1 MQNYIKKIKN
11 DLERKRNSEY
21 AKKME
26 QYMRD
31 QFKFLGIKADERRKV
46 TKKYKKKKN
55 RPEYKELEDII
66 KKLWQLSEREYQYF
80 AIELL
85 EKYKKEFTEEIFSLF
100 EYIII
105 NKSWW
110 DTVDRI
116 SKNLVGEYF
125 KKFPEKKKEYI
136 EKWINSNNI
145 WLQRSTLL
153 FQLAYKENTDKELLF
168 KLIKKLKNKDEFF
181 IQKAI
186 GWALREYSKSNKEV
200 VKKFINN
207 NDLSSLAT
215 REGSK
220 YI

>member
-1 MQNYIKKIKN
+1 MQNYIKKI
-11 DLERKRNSEY
+11 
-21 AKKME
+21 
-26 QYMRD
+26 
-31 QFKFLGIKADERRKV
+31 

-145 WLQRSTLL
+145 
-153 FQLAYKENTDKELLF
+153 
-168 KLIKKLKNKDEFF
+168 
-181 IQKAI
+181 
-186 GWALREYSKSNKEV
+186 
-200 VKKFINN
+200 
-207 NDLSSLAT
+207 
-215 REGSK
+215 
-220 YI
+220 